1 MASSDGRFYVTVECD
16 DYHDFESVVESDV
29 NTGFQSSDT
38 DANSQTRKL
47 NLDLLKKY
55 LETFGDLRYFTPA
68 DFPAG
73 KEGDKVIC

>member
-1 MASSDGRFYVTVECD
+1 MASTDGRFYVTVECD
-16 DYHDFESVVESDV
+16 DYHDFVESDV

-55 LETFGDLRYFTPA
+55 LETFGGLRYFTPA
-68 DFPAG
+68 DPPAG